1 MQVSFQ
7 HQGDVRCSRRT
18 SAAADRLR
26 REIGAI
32 LGPDVQR
39 AFGGG

>member
-7 HQGDVRCSRRT
+7 HQGDVRRT

-32 LGPDVQR
+32 LGPYVQR

>member
-7 HQGDVRCSRRT
+7 HQGDVR
-18 SAAADRLR
+18 AAADRLR